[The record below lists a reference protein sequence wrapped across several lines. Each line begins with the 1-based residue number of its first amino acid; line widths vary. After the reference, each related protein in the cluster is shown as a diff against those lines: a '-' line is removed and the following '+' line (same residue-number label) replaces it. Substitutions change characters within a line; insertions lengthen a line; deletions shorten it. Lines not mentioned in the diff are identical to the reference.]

1 MLKIG
6 HKVTRPGRRPSDKP
20 VTIHVPEELETMPGI
35 LQNQSDVDFYTRE
48 YPLENP
54 TSDWT
59 ADAEWRWNELTKETR
74 ESWDIHYE
82 LDLAHAI
89 AAKKSGDIEPTVKPV
104 PVKDVSQEIKA
115 RASEVGFGEVGITR
129 FDRRY
134 VQEAHKSWSK
144 NFPHSVCLA
153 YEQDYEATQVTP
165 SLDSEGT
172 HFGTY
177 RAMQDMA
184 LALANYIRTLGY
196 HAQIWSPVVNNAVL
210 IPMFVE
216 AGLGQLGANG
226 QLLSPHFGSRAR
238 LMLISTDA
246 LVTYDQPVDYGINS
260 FCNICQVCVN
270 RCPGRALIRDKVWW
284 RGVKKSKVIYK
295 RCRPVMARYEGCGV
309 CMKACPIQRFGMK
322 PVMEH
327 YIATGQVLGKGTHLL
342 EGFELRDMGYYGP
355 GELPSFDTE
364 FFQMPHGKSED
375 VAFGEFKA
383 KIKAGEISDDPHG
396 EVLLREF
403 KKKVEQTLTTPPNL
417 MDGDVD
423 VEET

>member
-6 HKVTRPGRRPSDKP
+6 HKVTRPGREPSDEP
-20 VTIHVPEELETMPGI
+20 VTIRVPEELETMPGI

-48 YPLENP
+48 YRLESQ
-54 TSDWT
+54 TVDWT
-59 ADAEWRWNELTKETR
+59 ADVEWRNTRQTKDTKEAFGM
-74 ESWDIHYE
+74 HFN
-82 LDLAHAI
+82 LDSDHAI
-89 AAKKSGDIEPTVKPV
+89 AATKSGDIEPTTKPV
-104 PVKDVSQEIKA
+104 PGKDVSKEIKA
-115 RASEVGFGEVGITR
+115 RAREVGFGEVGITR
-129 FDRRY
+129 LDRRY
-134 VQEAHKSWSK
+134 VFDNHKSWSK
-144 NFPHSVCLA
+144 FSHAICLA

-165 SLDSEGT
+165 NLDSEGT

-177 RAMQDMA
+177 RAMQEQGFA
-184 LALANYIRTLGY
+184 LADHIRSLGY
-196 HAQIWSPVVNNAVL
+196 HAQLFSPAINNAVF

-238 LMLISTDA
+238 LMLIGTDA
-246 LVTYDQPVDYGINS
+246 LVTYDQPVDYGING
-260 FCNICQVCVN
+260 FCNVCQVCVN

-295 RCRPVMARYEGCGV
+295 RCRPVMERYEGCGV
-309 CMKACPIQRFGMK
+309 CMKVCPIQRFGMK

-364 FFQMPHGKSED
+364 FFQMPHGKSENI
-375 VAFGEFKA
+375 AFEEFKE
-383 KIKAGEISDDPHG
+383 KVKAGEITDDERG
-396 EVLLREF
+396 DMLLKEF
-403 KKKVEQTLTTPPNL
+403 KKRVERYLTAQENVTT
-417 MDGDVD
+417 GEAQ